1 MTIELDTLILCIGMF
16 VVIKMSIRQDKVIK
30 GLSEDIRELWDHN
43 EDVSIRHELLEQQVR
58 HLSGREDYKQ

>member
-16 VVIKMSIRQDKVIK
+16 FLIKMILRQYDIIK
-30 GLSEDIRELWDHN
+30 GLREDIRELWDHN

-58 HLSGREDYKQ
+58 YLRKKEDYQS